1 MAPGQV
7 QIDGGMGELG
17 MTEKNLDGAQ
27 VGAGFQHVR
36 GEAMP

>member
-7 QIDGGMGELG
+7 QIDSGMSELG

-27 VGAGFQHVR
+27 VGASFQHVR